1 MRWRNLLYAP
11 LYVQYFI
18 ISTNTSAVYSICT
31 YPLGYSG
38 LCSTKTTSKCR
49 QSIANHIPT
58 TFVPT
63 YFKIKNNYSLQH
75 IGVFNYLRDKLDNFL
90 QGQWFVP
97 PVPTGPKPSEIIA
110 ARGSLQTDEETAQLL
125 YDLGLDEDANA
136 DEVISAMEHQLS
148 ILPEDRHEE
157 LRQQVDELLR
167 KKFVELFREFEEKM
181 EQGPEIWRELWDPS
195 KDPDNSLE
203 SLVNEKE
210 LSDDGRR
217 LIKAAL
223 RKKRIDAFLYTL
235 DLGGLIRFTDKKLLN
250 QRLWKVQFLMLP
262 VLAMSIFERLSP
274 TCMALQSMIAT
285 KLISEC
291 ANHDSTPPLDSST
304 DPAGSVATMGN
315 ESPTTARTQRSLS
328 ARSMMT
334 SMVVLSTS
342 LIGTVISRIAQQVIK
357 NLLQLPYLNDL
368 APTVITAFCVNTC
381 LIISSLLVD
390 TSPMNAEQQRLH
402 DLARLEKLPFPS
414 NINGLSE
421 ITSSTAD
428 TDDSDDLI
436 IHC

>member
-1 MRWRNLLYAP
+1 MAG
-11 LYVQYFI
+11 
-18 ISTNTSAVYSICT
+18 T
-31 YPLGYSG
+31 LGPF
-38 LCSTKTTSKCR
+38 KVR
-49 QSIANHIPT
+49 AN
-58 TFVPT
+58 
-63 YFKIKNNYSLQH
+63 
-75 IGVFNYLRDKLDNFL
+75 
-90 QGQWFVP
+90 
-97 PVPTGPKPSEIIA
+97 KP
-110 ARGSLQTDEETAQLL
+110 R
-125 YDLGLDEDANA
+125 
-136 DEVISAMEHQLS
+136 
-148 ILPEDRHEE
+148 
-157 LRQQVDELLR
+157 
-167 KKFVELFREFEEKM
+167 
-181 EQGPEIWRELWDPS
+181 
-195 KDPDNSLE
+195 DPDNSLE